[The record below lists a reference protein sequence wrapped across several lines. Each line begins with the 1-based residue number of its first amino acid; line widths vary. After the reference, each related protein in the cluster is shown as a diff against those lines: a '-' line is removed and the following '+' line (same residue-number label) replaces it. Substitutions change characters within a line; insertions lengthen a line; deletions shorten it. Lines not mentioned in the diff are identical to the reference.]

1 MRVRLFFLFLLI
13 CGFIYAQEKRLALV
27 IGNANYDK
35 GALKNPVNDA
45 FLMKETLM
53 SLGFDVILDTNLC
66 TRNDLLKSINSF
78 GERRKN
84 YHVGFVYYA
93 GHGVQI
99 DGNNYILPTKEKYE
113 SKIDVKDNGVNVDRF
128 IEFFEMIKNEVNI
141 LVLDACRNNPFEK
154 NWTGSSRS
162 LVDGLGLA
170 PIPNSTGNI
179 IAFSTSAGTTAS
191 DGKENAKNSS
201 YCLSLVKNM
210 LTVDLDLDQIFR
222 NVRKEIREISGDKQ
236 QPTVDNQ
243 YEGSDF
249 YFRKSTY
256 TDQIIQIDSLIDE
269 ESFDLAL
276 EKVAFILTKSPDNK
290 KALLRRG
297 RIEYNRNLEY
307 NGLHLFKADSLFP
320 NDPEVLEYLGRYYST
335 IGKVEKANE
344 IIDRAISLF
353 PKDPNL
359 VYWKAILC
367 WESDNLSDA
376 EKFFT
381 KAITLDSSEQ
391 RFSDRAFFYE
401 NYPEFYSKAQK
412 DYDRILELSTNKAQS
427 HFLRGN
433 FFKDILKEPKKA
445 LKEYNQAI
453 ILDQDNVDY
462 LYTRGLLYSK
472 DLENPIDA
480 MEDWKSILKI
490 DTLDVDAFNEIGL
503 EYIKLGDT
511 LSGLEWLENG
521 IRLESINPN
530 SSATCYANRADIYS
544 KQGKFEEAYND
555 YTKAIFNSTNK
566 SEYYFKRSEFIF
578 NSKEDEISAMND
590 LNEAIRLDPSNEMYL
605 YQRGIFYEKL
615 KKYDLAI
622 ESFQQL
628 LKINPDIIEAIN
640 YIGVINE
647 QQGKTDLVIENYNKC
662 IALENTNPNSA
673 AYCYSNRAGIYAQQ
687 GKLTEALQDYTKA
700 IELDN
705 KNGDRYYTRALFY
718 EGYLEDYDNALIDF
732 SKAIELAPTNVNNL
746 YQRGVLYKEALNKNK
761 KALDDFE
768 KILEIDSTDINALNY
783 IGIILK
789 DEGKYDLA
797 IAQFEKGIALEIT
810 NPISA
815 AYCYSNRAD
824 IYVKQA
830 KLTKALQD
838 YTKAI
843 ELDPKNAEHYFYRAE
858 FNTNNLNKPY
868 DALVD
873 YSIGISLDSLNT
885 FGWFQRGLL
894 FSNEL
899 NDEKSAIRD
908 FEYLLKLD
916 SNDVSVLNWLG
927 VLHGRLGEDSIEF
940 EYYNRILQVQ
950 NPTLKENNEFKINL
964 AWAYNNLAYMFQ
976 KENNN
981 AKTLEYYGKAIEND
995 PYEPLRHYE
1004 RAWFNALYLGD
1015 FTSALND
1022 INNAI
1027 KFDEKNSYWLL
1038 NRAKINLISKNYNAA
1053 KKDFN
1058 KLVENNSNSVSYTSE
1073 LANFYSIINENELAN
1088 FYFDKAQ
1095 RIDSNSMVFLHLYTD
1110 HLIRN
1115 EIWGSAKKTAQKA
1128 ISNNLHDTIG
1138 YFQLGLTYLSNK
1150 NFVNALTSFV
1160 EAENII
1166 EFSERIEEIDESDES
1181 QLFLSDIQR
1190 KISEIYMLLGEI
1202 ELSCSYTNKAIQSL
1216 NNETRSKKSEH
1227 LKLLIDMKA
1236 NCRN

>member
-1 MRVRLFFLFLLI
+1 MRVQLFFLFLLI
-13 CGFIYAQEKRLALV
+13 CGFINAQEKRLALV

-45 FLMKETLM
+45 LLMKETLM

-128 IEFFEMIKNEVNI
+128 MEFFEMIKNEVNI

-210 LTVDLDLDQIFR
+210 MTVDLDLDQIFR
-222 NVRKEIREISGDKQ
+222 NVRKEIRENSGGNQ
-236 QPTVDNQ
+236 LPTVDNQ

-249 YFRKSTY
+249 YFIKSTY
-256 TDQIIQIDSLIDE
+256 TDQILEIDSLIEANAYDI
-269 ESFDLAL
+269 AL
-276 EKVAFILTKSPDNK
+276 EKVSSILAKDPNNNRV
-290 KALLRRG
+290 LLRRWKLNYLSNENFIWEENNASEFFNKKNEEKYLFLAEYYQYKGEIPRAINIINEALENNSNSAELLALRAALKTSNKQYFEALNDFNIAIEFDPLNEKYLFG
-297 RIEYNRNLEY
+297 RGKLNAVNLNNPTKAMDDFNFILSRNPNNAKAL
-307 NGLHLFKADSLFP
+307 NGLGVCYENSGD
-320 NDPEVLEYLGRYYST
+320 YQ
-335 IGKVEKANE
+335 
-344 IIDRAISLF
+344 
-353 PKDPNL
+353 
-359 VYWKAILC
+359 KAILQF
-367 WESDNLSDA
+367 EKVINL
-376 EKFFT
+376 EKT
-381 KAITLDSSEQ
+381 DPKTA
-391 RFSDRAFFYE
+391 AFG
-401 NYPEFYSKAQK
+401 YSNLA
-412 DYDRILELSTNKAQS
+412 RI
-427 HFLRGN
+427 H
-433 FFKDILKEPKKA
+433 A
-445 LKEYNQAI
+445 LN
-453 ILDQDNVDY
+453 N
-462 LYTRGLLYSK
+462 
-472 DLENPIDA
+472 
-480 MEDWKSILKI
+480 
-490 DTLDVDAFNEIGL
+490 
-503 EYIKLGDT
+503 
-511 LSGLEWLENG
+511 
-521 IRLESINPN
+521 
-530 SSATCYANRADIYS
+530 
-544 KQGKFEEAYND
+544 
-555 YTKAIFNSTNK
+555 
-566 SEYYFKRSEFIF
+566 
-578 NSKEDEISAMND
+578 
-590 LNEAIRLDPSNEMYL
+590 
-605 YQRGIFYEKL
+605 
-615 KKYDLAI
+615 KYDL
-622 ESFQQL
+622 S
-628 LKINPDIIEAIN
+628 
-640 YIGVINE
+640 
-647 QQGKTDLVIENYNKC
+647 LVE
-662 IALENTNPNSA
+662 
-673 AYCYSNRAGIYAQQ
+673 YS
-687 GKLTEALQDYTKA
+687 KA
-700 IELDN
+700 IELDPMN
-705 KNGDRYYTRALFY
+705 PDRYYGRANFY
-718 EGYLEDYDNALIDF
+718 ANQKDDFNKALLDF
-732 SKAIELAPTNVNNL
+732 SKAIELEPNNLKYLYGRGRLFSNKNEFIDAIKDFEMILDIDSNSIDAINYLGIIYHNQGDFLKSIDQYSKGISIEIIDSVSASYCYCNRARVYVELNEYNEALDDFSHAIQLNPTDAELL
-746 YQRGVLYKEALNKNK
+746 YQRGLFYLKSTQEYEKALNDFSNAIDLDNSNKDYIYLRGLLLFDYLNQDK
-761 KALDDFE
+761 KAIEDFQKVLWLDSLDVF
-768 KILEIDSTDINALNY
+768 TINA
-783 IGIILK
+783 IGNVYQK
-789 DEGKYDLA
+789 QGKLDLA
-797 IAQFEKGIALEIT
+797 IKEYEKGIKLEKY
-810 NPISA
+810 NPNGA
-815 AYCYSNRAD
+815 AFCFSNRAV
-824 IYVKQA
+824 IYTEQH
-830 KLTKALQD
+830 KLDMALKD

-843 ELDPKNAEHYFYRAE
+843 DLDPENPVRYYNRAE
-858 FNTNNLNKPY
+858 FFNNTLNRPY

-873 YSIGISLDSLNT
+873 YSIGISIDSNAT
-885 FGWFQRGLL
+885 YIWWARGKL
-894 FSNEL
+894 FSEKLKNQEL
-899 NDEKSAIRD
+899 AIRD

-940 EYYNRILQVQ
+940 EYYNRILRVQ
-950 NPTLKENNEFKINL
+950 NLTLKENNEFKINL
-964 AWAYNNLAYMFQ
+964 AWAYNNLAYTYQ

-1004 RAWFNALYLGD
+1004 RAWFNALYIGD
-1015 FTSALND
+1015 YTSSLND

-1038 NRAKINLISKNYNAA
+1038 KRAKINLISKNYNAA

-1058 KLVENNSNSVSYTSE
+1058 KLVKNNSNSVSYTSE

-1095 RIDSNSMVFLHLYTD
+1095 RIDSNSLVFLHLYTD
-1110 HLIRN
+1110 HLIRK
-1115 EIWGSAKKTAQKA
+1115 EIWGTAKQTAQKA
-1128 ISNNLHDTIG
+1128 ISINIHDTIG

-1236 NCRN
+1236 NCQN